1 MLKVVLRNVLE
12 YDIKTAYEV
21 FKPMHDNLSYSDI
34 DSKVEY
40 LRKPRYPDFKSFKEA
55 LDQINIFF
63 IVNENEDKVVGY
75 IILDVLNHGP
85 AYINEIMVEREERKR
100 GYGKKA
106 IQALIEGLK
115 EDKDIE
121 VLRVISATMATDN
134 FYSACN
140 FRYIAGDVYEY
151 RLK

>member
-12 YDIKTAYEV
+12 YDIKTAYEI

-34 DSKVEY
+34 DSKVEH

-63 IVNENEDKVVGY
+63 IVNENEDRVVGY

-100 GYGKKA
+100 GNTSF
-106 IQALIEGLK
+106 
-115 EDKDIE
+115 D
-121 VLRVISATMATDN
+121 RRS
-134 FYSACN
+134 
-140 FRYIAGDVYEY
+140 
-151 RLK
+151 